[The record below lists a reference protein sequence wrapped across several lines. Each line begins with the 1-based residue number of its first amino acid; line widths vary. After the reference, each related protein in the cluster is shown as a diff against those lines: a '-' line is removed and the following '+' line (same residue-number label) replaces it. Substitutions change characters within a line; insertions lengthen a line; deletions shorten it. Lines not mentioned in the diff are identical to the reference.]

1 MMQTLKIKLDVV
13 HCRRPLTKSEAEQ
26 ILRQAISVPQVNVI
40 ETSIEPTQKEHMV
53 VAEIPTVEGIIQK
66 YFMFSFQKGT
76 ITRWRIMNEIHI

>member
-1 MMQTLKIKLDVV
+1 MMQTLKIKPDVV

-26 ILRQAISVPQVNVI
+26 ILRQAVSVPQVNVI
-40 ETSIEPTQKEHMV
+40 ETYIEPTQKEHMV